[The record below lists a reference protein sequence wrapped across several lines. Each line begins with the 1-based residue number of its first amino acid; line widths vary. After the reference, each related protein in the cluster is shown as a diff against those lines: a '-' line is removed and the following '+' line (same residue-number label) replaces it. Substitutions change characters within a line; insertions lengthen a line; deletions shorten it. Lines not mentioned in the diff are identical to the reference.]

1 MLEVISSIR
10 KVVPPDFVFGV
21 RLLAEDTATQRGF
34 DIVEMLELVSW
45 LKASEVTYLHLS
57 SAEVRARSW
66 KYPESGETNLHR
78 IRKALDP
85 KIALM
90 AVGNVLTRESAQF
103 ALDEGADFVAL
114 GRAAI
119 AMPDWPRR
127 STSKSFE
134 PVRFPLTPQELNALG
149 VTEPFV
155 SYLRPFNLVAESG
168 TPSPTKNQLK
178 LLKEKIVDLNATC
191 VFSEPQ
197 FEPKLVST
205 VIEGTQANTG
215 VLDPLGASIKDG
227 PELYFTL
234 IRNMANSLQDC
245 LSKKS

>member
-1 MLEVISSIR
+1 LLEVISSIR

-168 TPSPTKNQLK
+168 TPSPTKNKKQYPKPIFNYILISNK
-178 LLKEKIVDLNATC
+178 LHACFMRNPFGHAFAIGKLNDIPT
-191 VFSEPQ
+191 P
-197 FEPKLVST
+197 
-205 VIEGTQANTG
+205 TG
-215 VLDPLGASIKDG
+215 A
-227 PELYFTL
+227 
-234 IRNMANSLQDC
+234 
-245 LSKKS
+245 